1 MGKKKFLNYAYL
13 SQRYYCNIYSQQI
26 DIKKYKNLPFL
37 YLPRTLGQTKFTLTK
52 TICLFYKKKKK
63 NTKRI
68 AFKLIEKMQMFSQLN
83 KCTDI
88 MVQLPR

>member
-37 YLPRTLGQTKFTLTK
+37 YLPRT
-52 TICLFYKKKKK
+52 
-63 NTKRI
+63 
-68 AFKLIEKMQMFSQLN
+68 
-83 KCTDI
+83 
-88 MVQLPR
+88 